1 MIPVELIEDLTAAA
15 EIRVYH
21 RKAGYPLSGVQVGS
35 SKKRLASLQRRR
47 QSSRPRQSFCYGH
60 GQKVEDT
67 GPLSTKRMPTA
78 DEEFLGAASKFIDK
92 AVDDSL
98 PRLDSPQA

>member
-1 MIPVELIEDLTAAA
+1 
-15 EIRVYH
+15 
-21 RKAGYPLSGVQVGS
+21 
-35 SKKRLASLQRRR
+35 
-47 QSSRPRQSFCYGH
+47 
-60 GQKVEDT
+60 
-67 GPLSTKRMPTA
+67 MPTA

>member
-60 GQKVEDT
+60 KPKAICKVLWRSVRVES
-67 GPLSTKRMPTA
+67 LRIKKRRQIIGLICRIQT
-78 DEEFLGAASKFIDK
+78 
-92 AVDDSL
+92 
-98 PRLDSPQA
+98 RR